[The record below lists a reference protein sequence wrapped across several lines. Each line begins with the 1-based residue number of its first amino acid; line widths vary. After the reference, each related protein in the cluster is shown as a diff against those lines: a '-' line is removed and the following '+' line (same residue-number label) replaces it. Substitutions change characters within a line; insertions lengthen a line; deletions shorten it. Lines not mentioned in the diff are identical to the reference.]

1 MDLILKKNK
10 SYHPMYAVAG
20 FDLTTPNSAGG
31 HDNSRPRRKDYNCNP
46 KIFAEISSKNH
57 NKLIQKL

>member
-1 MDLILKKNK
+1 
-10 SYHPMYAVAG
+10 MYAVAG